1 MSEIAILE
9 QRHSDR
15 QALLAENITR
25 IMSREWTSL
34 LWAFNDEVM
43 IMQIAAKIADEAS
56 TPHLTSEERHAL
68 LELAYRREQSV
79 RNSIERGA
87 A

>member
-1 MSEIAILE
+1 
-9 QRHSDR
+9 
-15 QALLAENITR
+15 
-25 IMSREWTSL
+25 
-34 LWAFNDEVM
+34 
-43 IMQIAAKIADEAS
+43 MQIAAKIADEAS
-56 TPHLTSEERHAL
+56 TPHLTSEERDAL